1 MSTKLRE
8 VVIGLLMER
17 PMHAYALKKV
27 MGPRLPP
34 GELLNDGI
42 LYPLLAK
49 LSKDGLITGTE
60 EVGPGGKVRRVF
72 SVTEAGRAAFADWLR
87 SPDNEADEA
96 TYDFFLGHPLLAKIQ
111 FFSHLDPAERRAKF
125 ADHIERTQAKL
136 REYQQIRTE
145 MLERQ
150 ADPFRVQ
157 LLDLGAAHHRQ
168 TLRWLKSLIAAD
180 ETGANRQVK
189 HRHWP
194 RRP

>member
-34 GELLNDGI
+34 DELLNDGI
-42 LYPLLAK
+42 LYPLLSK
-49 LSKDGLITGTE
+49 LSRDGLIEGTE
-60 EVGPGGKVRRVF
+60 DIGPGGKPRRVF
-72 SVTEAGRAAFADWLR
+72 AVTPAGREAFADWLR

-96 TYDFFLGHPLLAKIQ
+96 TYDFFLGHPLLAKVQ
-111 FFSHLDPAERRAKF
+111 FFSHLSPPERRAKF
-125 ADHIERTQAKL
+125 SDHIERTQAKL
-136 REYQQIRTE
+136 REYRSIREE

-150 ADPFRVQ
+150 ANPFRVQ

-168 TLRWLKSLIAAD
+168 TLRWLKALMAAD
-180 ETGANRQVK
+180 ETGPSGPIR
-189 HRHWP
+189 P
-194 RRP
+194 RR

>member
-42 LYPLLAK
+42 LYPMLTK
-49 LSKDGLITGTE
+49 LSREGLLVGSE
-60 EVGPGGKVRRVF
+60 EVGPGGKPRRVF
-72 SVTEAGRAAFADWLR
+72 AVTTTGREAFTAWLKSADH
-87 SPDNEADEA
+87 EADEA
-96 TYDFFLGHPLLAKIQ
+96 TYDFFLGHPLLVKIQ
-111 FFSHLDPAERRAKF
+111 FFSQLSEAERRAKF

-136 REYQQIRTE
+136 REYHAIREE
-145 MLERQ
+145 MLARQ
-150 ADPFRVQ
+150 ADPFRIQ

-168 TLRWLKSLIAAD
+168 TLRWLRSLM
-180 ETGANRQVK
+180 TGDTSNPAQRPE
-189 HRHWP
+189 P
-194 RRP
+194 RL